1 MYMPL
6 KALNTFARDWK
17 IQARVA
23 SKSDKRTT
31 NKGGSLLKIG
41 LVDMYGTQIE
51 GTFFNDAAEHFDR
64 KIQENKVYLFSNGCV
79 KMANKRFTS
88 IKNDFCIVFEK
99 NAQIIEIEDDFSI
112 AQQAFEFCDINSIQE
127 VQQMKTIDVCGVV
140 AEVSENESVTLKK
153 GSQKN
158 RKYITLV
165 DDSGCAISLT
175 LWSTMCER
183 VTDQDV
189 HKVFAVK
196 GARVSEFGGR
206 SLNAADDHSSL
217 FPELNHDR
225 CRQLKKWYSQLQQ
238 TGDHDI
244 QHFRNLT

>member
-23 SKSDKRTT
+23 SKSEKRTT

-51 GTFFNDAAEHFDR
+51 GTFFNEAAEIFDQ
-64 KIQENKVYLFSNGCV
+64 KIKENKVYLFSNGCV
-79 KMANKRFTS
+79 KMANKKFTS

-99 NAQIIEIEDDFSI
+99 NAQIIEVEDDNSI
-112 AQQAFEFCDINSIQE
+112 AVQAFEFCDIKSIVE
-127 VQQMKTIDVCGVV
+127 VQQMKTVDVCGVV
-140 AEVSENESVTLKK
+140 AEVSDNETVNLRKGSSKVRKYVTL
-153 GSQKN
+153 
-158 RKYITLV
+158 I
-165 DDSGCAISLT
+165 DDSGFAISLT
-175 LWSTMCER
+175 LWATMCDR
-183 VTDQDV
+183 ITTDDI
-189 HKVFAVK
+189 HKIIAVK
-196 GARVSEFGGR
+196 GARVSEFGGK

-225 CRQLKKWYSQLQQ
+225 CRALLRWYRDLKESGKNE
-238 TGDHDI
+238 I
-244 QHFRNLT
+244 